1 MTFKQRDLSDRH
13 RETEGGRESGPVEQM
28 RRSMA
33 RARAAGVCR
42 AVCPAVAEELALWAD

>member
-1 MTFKQRDLSDRH
+1 MTFKPRDLSDRPDRD
-13 RETEGGRESGPVEQM
+13 REAGPVEQM

-42 AVCPAVAEELALWAD
+42 AVCPAVAEELALWES

>member
-1 MTFKQRDLSDRH
+1 MTLKPKNREDR
-13 RETEGGRESGPVEQM
+13 EPEPFAEL

-33 RARAAGVCR
+33 RQRAAGVCR